1 MRRVF
6 VFVITSFAMSA
17 HAIAAGGHAS
27 KDTITALT
35 KQLAAKY
42 CSPHA
47 IGYGERIA
55 GCTYSKPFFLDG
67 TWNVFVRYRMIDKN
81 GKPEYAQGAESIYV
95 FDKSD
100 KFVKILPGM

>member
-1 MRRVF
+1 MRRAF
-6 VFVITSFAMSA
+6 VFVIASFAMSPD
-17 HAIAAGGHAS
+17 AIAANRRAS
-27 KDTITALT
+27 MDTITAST
-35 KQLAAKY
+35 KQLAAKD

-55 GCTYSKPFFLDG
+55 GCTFSQPFFLHG

-95 FDKSD
+95 SD
-100 KFVKILPGM
+100 ASGKFIKILPGM